1 MPDPT
6 SHDPALPDPGQPAG
20 TDLLPQIRHIV
31 VLMMENHSYDSYLG
45 MLAGRGDGLALGPD
59 GAPDAVNLEVGGE
72 PVRLRH
78 APGPVQEPSSPTQ
91 TWHASHIQ
99 WDDGRCDGFV
109 RSVEETLP
117 TADAKAPMIYWT
129 EADLP
134 FYYGLAR
141 TFPVADR
148 WFCSCL
154 GPTFPNRRFLISGTA
169 HGLID
174 DLPFCMVDY
183 PPAGT
188 IFDLLDRFGISWV
201 NYHNVTPVKILLTR
215 LLGKPGLV
223 AARRLL
229 SLARWLPPVVNTVRG
244 NKSFTADLYPFGLLD
259 CLRHLRTAQQFFK
272 DADNGTLPAF
282 SIVDPDFGKFS
293 EENPQDIRKGESF
306 AAEVITRVMHGPGW
320 KDTLLIWL
328 YDEHGGYYDHVPP
341 PPAPPPDDIEGRS
354 VLYMPAWL
362 RACLRP
368 FFSTY
373 ISEIEAAD
381 AGPRGYDRYGFRVP
395 AVIVSPYARPGHV
408 CSEVLDHTSVLRL
421 VEQKWN
427 LPPLTRRD
435 AAATT
440 PLGALDLEGTPA
452 FLDPPLLPKPTL
464 TWGTWS

>member
-1 MPDPT
+1 MSRHGETARPT
-6 SHDPALPDPGQPAG
+6 GSARPGPAAG
-20 TDLLPQIRHIV
+20 TDLLPGIRHIV
-31 VLMMENHSYDSYLG
+31 VLMMENHSYDNYLG
-45 MLAGRGDGLALGPD
+45 TLAGRGDGLPPGPD
-59 GAPDAVNLEVGGE
+59 RTPDVANTGLDGK
-72 PVRLRH
+72 PVALHH
-78 APGPVQEPSSPTQ
+78 APGPVQEHYSPTQ
-91 TWHASHIQ
+91 SWHASHIQ
-99 WDDGRCDGFV
+99 FDGGRCDGFV
-109 RSVEETLP
+109 RSVQVTEP
-117 TADAKAPMIYWT
+117 KADATEPMTYWSG
-129 EADLP
+129 ADLP
-134 FYYGLAR
+134 FYHGLAE

-201 NYHNVTPVKILLTR
+201 NYHNVAPIKILLTR

-229 SLARWLPPVVNTVRG
+229 SLARWVPPVVNAVKG
-244 NKSFTADLYPFGLLD
+244 NKSFTADLYPLGLVS
-259 CLRHLRTAQQFFK
+259 CLRHLRTARQFFT

-282 SIVDPDFGKFS
+282 SIVDPDFGNFS

-306 AAEVITRVMHGPGW
+306 ASEVIRRVTHGRGW
-320 KDTLLIWL
+320 PHTLLIWL

-368 FFSTY
+368 FFGTY
-373 ISEIEAAD
+373 IAEIEAVD
-381 AGPRGYDRYGFRVP
+381 AGPAASTATGSGFPR
-395 AVIVSPYARPGHV
+395 
-408 CSEVLDHTSVLRL
+408 
-421 VEQKWN
+421 
-427 LPPLTRRD
+427 
-435 AAATT
+435 
-440 PLGALDLEGTPA
+440 
-452 FLDPPLLPKPTL
+452 
-464 TWGTWS
+464 